1 MKREKFEVRRAVLL
15 SILFT
20 VITFIEI
27 WVVTLLFG

>member
-1 MKREKFEVRRAVLL
+1 MKREKSEVRRTVLL

>member
-1 MKREKFEVRRAVLL
+1 MKREKLGVRRAVLL